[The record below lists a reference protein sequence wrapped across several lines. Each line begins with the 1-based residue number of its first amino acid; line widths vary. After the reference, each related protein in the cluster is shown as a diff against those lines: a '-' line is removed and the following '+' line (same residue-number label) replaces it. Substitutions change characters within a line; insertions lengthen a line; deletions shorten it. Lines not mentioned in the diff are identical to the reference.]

1 MICPFVILS
10 QLNHWRFVIIQGRV
24 LSTSIFI
31 VKNWSD
37 DDPIG
42 SQKTS
47 TA

>member
-10 QLNHWRFVIIQGRV
+10 QLNHWGFVIIQGRV
-24 LSTSIFI
+24 LSIFI

-37 DDPIG
+37 DDPIS
-42 SQKTS
+42 SQKIS